1 MQGANGPMRLESEV
15 RRSEVLEQHF
25 IHGKWAIVKVY
36 IRGELREIVVR
47 NRECHN
53 AFMELSLSITPLI
66 VGSMYNQMLGEV
78 RISLGC

>member
-1 MQGANGPMRLESEV
+1 MRLESEV

-47 NRECHN
+47 AREGHN
-53 AFMELSLSITPLI
+53 S
-66 VGSMYNQMLGEV
+66 
-78 RISLGC
+78 